1 MNIKFPKEETRV
13 LEIVRNALLKKDY
26 KVLLEQYDNVF
37 NYSMFINQYNE
48 FIINSYVE
56 ALFKIKEYD
65 KLLNLVEHLRSKDM
79 ESCNWYFYCLMYL
92 LSNKDLFYAKSI
104 ISRSKILKDPSLNCY
119 ITEEESNYNMVFN
132 LHYDLLITVGPCL
145 ILINFINE
153 LMIEVMNKK
162 FDDEYMIM
170 RLFDLLNLMYEYG
183 VDDKVI
189 DTFRIAIESLY
200 EIEIL

>member
-1 MNIKFPKEETRV
+1 MVYYISKEYCMNIKFPKEETRV

-92 LSNKDLFYAKSI
+92 LSNKDL
-104 ISRSKILKDPSLNCY
+104 
-119 ITEEESNYNMVFN
+119 
-132 LHYDLLITVGPCL
+132 
-145 ILINFINE
+145 
-153 LMIEVMNKK
+153 
-162 FDDEYMIM
+162 
-170 RLFDLLNLMYEYG
+170 LLNSSCKSNICFFLIIVPSG
-183 VDDKVI
+183 SI
-189 DTFRIAIESLY
+189 TFKST
-200 EIEIL
+200 

>member
-65 KLLNLVEHLRSKDM
+65 KLLN
-79 ESCNWYFYCLMYL
+79 N
-92 LSNKDLFYAKSI
+92 
-104 ISRSKILKDPSLNCY
+104 
-119 ITEEESNYNMVFN
+119 
-132 LHYDLLITVGPCL
+132 
-145 ILINFINE
+145 
-153 LMIEVMNKK
+153 
-162 FDDEYMIM
+162 
-170 RLFDLLNLMYEYG
+170 
-183 VDDKVI
+183 
-189 DTFRIAIESLY
+189 
-200 EIEIL
+200 